1 MREMLVKA
9 RTWLLTRRQA
19 YQMVFNRE
27 QGGDIVLQ
35 DLAKFC
41 RAHESTYDPD
51 PRVHAVLEGRRE
63 VWLRICHHL
72 DLNSEQLWQL
82 YDGRKE

>member
-1 MREMLVKA
+1 MRDLLTKA

-19 YQMVFNRE
+19 YQMVFNQER
-27 QGGDIVLQ
+27 GGDVVLK